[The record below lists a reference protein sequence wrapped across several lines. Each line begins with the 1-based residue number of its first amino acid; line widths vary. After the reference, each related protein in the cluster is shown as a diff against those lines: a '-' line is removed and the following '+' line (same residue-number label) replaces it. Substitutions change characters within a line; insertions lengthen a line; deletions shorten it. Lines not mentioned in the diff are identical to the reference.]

1 MSSPNG
7 SGRATVLWGG
17 AVLLALAATAILVL
31 GEDARLLRLGL
42 LAALWA
48 ALIAALAAARLRGRV
63 AEDDESAEQRRR
75 VYELELEREVAARR
89 EHELE
94 AENEARRRVSEESE
108 TELQRLREELRTLRE
123 ALEPLLGGDVMYER
137 VALQAEATRM
147 RSLGEQPSG
156 EGRPAARQQGV
167 VTSIDEP
174 APVAPAQP
182 AQAAQPVQSV
192 PTASAAPAEP
202 VAPATSAP
210 VAPAEPASPDS
221 TGTRVIGRVDTESAS
236 ARPPAQDRPRQ
247 PGTQQSARPSS
258 RGAPSQP
265 GIDPA
270 AAASRAPA
278 PSRPTPSRPAS
289 PRATASRGAAEPPA
303 EQAVREQERESTGSE
318 WTSQVAPGAHAE
330 GTSVTDLLAAYGDA
344 ESPRRRRRGR

>member
-94 AENEARRRVSEESE
+94 AENEARRRVAEESD
-108 TELQRLREELRTLRE
+108 TEIQRLREELRTLRE

-147 RSLGEQPSG
+147 RSLGEQRTG
-156 EGRPAARQQGV
+156 EDGSSARQQGV
-167 VTSIDEP
+167 VPSAEEP
-174 APVAPAQP
+174 APVTSAP
-182 AQAAQPVQSV
+182 
-192 PTASAAPAEP
+192 AAPA
-202 VAPATSAP
+202 APAASAHS
-210 VAPAEPASPDS
+210 APAEPASPDS
-221 TGTRVIGRVDTESAS
+221 AGTRVIGRVDTESAS
-236 ARPPAQDRPRQ
+236 AHPPAQDRPRQ
-247 PGTQQSARPSS
+247 SGAQQSARPPS

-278 PSRPTPSRPAS
+278 PSRPAQSRPAS
-289 PRATASRGAAEPPA
+289 QRATASRGAAEPSG